1 MLLSDRPWK
10 LKYSREDGDLVSRF
24 YVPALSTA
32 IRYDRTTGYFRAG
45 SLALAARGLE
55 HLALNNGTMR
65 LLVGCTLEEA
75 EVEAIERGTS
85 MTDVIAAKA
94 DLALPETSGASERDA
109 LELLA
114 WMVGRRM
121 LEVKVAVPCDER
133 TRKPRTGSAIFHEK
147 AGIIEDKTGAKL
159 AFVGSI
165 NETVQGWMHNGE
177 TFHVYTSFAS
187 GSDYVVEE
195 EKAFDRYWKDEAI
208 HTRVYDFPTA
218 MKDDLLRFLP
228 EDDELPRRLKRFE
241 DDGREQP
248 VIVDEPTTLPVV
260 DMDAERRGLW
270 EQIRLAA
277 ASPVGGVWVG
287 EATSPVEAWPHQR
300 RAFLRMYG
308 DVSDHAARLLIADEV
323 GLGKTVQAGL
333 LIRQAWMAGRLRR
346 GIILAPAN
354 VCTQWQAEL
363 REKFA
368 LDWPIYDGQS
378 MRRYD
383 PVTQAYTETPTTRQT
398 WAAEPFVI
406 MSSHLARRRDRRPEL
421 LEAKPWD
428 LVVVDEAH
436 HARNKRAGGRVEANM
451 LMRLLRDLRLRTSS
465 LILLSATPL
474 QTHALELYDLL
485 SLLGLPP
492 EWDAVAYERYF
503 EALGQAHIPVDR
515 FEECAKLFRAS
526 EAFHGVLAEPRAA
539 RMGGAGGAA
548 LSTLKTRRI
557 LAALRGEA
565 SIPRRQLGTDD
576 RQAAVRIMK
585 RWTPV
590 TALMS
595 RHTRALLRRYQ
606 AEGKLKA
613 RIATRDVDDRFI
625 TMDPAERDIYD
636 RVEAFLRQTYAQAE
650 QSQRNAIGFILTIY
664 RKRLSSSFTAL
675 ARSLQGRIDRGVEDD
690 QFDLEEAGEETD
702 ADVVE
707 KTEAAARRLIEGAAI
722 ADILADVARLPIDSK
737 ARALKAELDQLKKAE
752 LDQLKSEGFD
762 QTMVFTGYTDT
773 MDGLRD
779 WIAEQ
784 TGREVICFSG
794 RGGEIRTVEGGW
806 KTVSRAEI
814 KKRFRDGR
822 GEILLCTDAAAEGLN
837 FQFCGSLINYDMPW
851 NPMRVEQRIGR
862 IDRLGQRYERIRIV
876 NLHYRDTV
884 KTMVYLALSSRIKL
898 FEDMVGGLQPILSA
912 VSREIGAIALAGGH
926 VDVDAMVAN
935 TIGQTEAPA
944 VDIDDLDDLEDMPEL
959 GASALSL
966 ADLAR
971 IVANHRLL
979 PPGYVMDALG
989 KQDFAV
995 EQPDSR
1001 RRVRA
1006 TISREFY
1013 SSHFDHTD
1021 FWTPGS
1027 ASFPIEGRPSAES
1040 AVASR

>member
-65 LLVGCTLEEA
+65 LLVGCTLDEG
-75 EVEAIERGTS
+75 EVQAIERGTA

-94 DLALPETSGASERDA
+94 DLTLPETSGSSEREA

-114 WMVGRRM
+114 WMVGRRI

-147 AGIIEDKTGAKL
+147 AGVIEDKTGAKL

-177 TFHVYTSFAS
+177 TFHVYTSFGPAHQ
-187 GSDYVVEE
+187 YVTEE
-195 EKAFDRYWKDEAI
+195 EQAFECYWKDEAV

-218 MKDDLLRFLP
+218 MKEDLLRFLP

-241 DDGREQP
+241 NDEEQLLPDPEQP
-248 VIVDEPTTLPVV
+248 PVIPTV
-260 DMDAERRGLW
+260 DMDSERRALW
-270 EQIRLAA
+270 EKVRSAA
-277 ASPVGGVWVG
+277 GSAGGGVWVG
-287 EATSPVEAWPHQR
+287 EATSPMEAWPHQR

-308 DVSDHAARLLIADEV
+308 DTPDHTTKLLIADEV

-333 LIRQAWMAGRLRR
+333 LIRQAWMAGRLHR

-354 VCTQWQAEL
+354 VCAQWQAEL

-368 LDWPIYDGQS
+368 LDWPIYDGQC

-383 PVTQAYTETPTTRQT
+383 PVTQGYTETTTTRQT
-398 WAAEPFVI
+398 WATEPFVI

-421 LEAKPWD
+421 LEAEPWD
-428 LVVVDEAH
+428 LVIVDEAH
-436 HARNKRAGGRVEANM
+436 HARNKRTSGRVEANM
-451 LMRLLRDLRLRTSS
+451 LMRLLRDLRHRAKGLV
-465 LILLSATPL
+465 LLSATPL

-485 SLLGLPP
+485 ALLGQPP

-503 EALGQAHIPVDR
+503 ETLGQGHIPVDR
-515 FEECAKLFRAS
+515 FEECARMFRAT
-526 EAFHGVLAEPRAA
+526 ETFHGAVPEARAS
-539 RMGGAGGAA
+539 RLGGEGATS
-548 LSTLKTRRI
+548 LSMLKTRRI
-557 LAALRGEA
+557 MAALRGEA
-565 SIPRRQLGTDD
+565 SIPRRQLSPDD

-590 TALMS
+590 TSLMS

-606 AEGKLKA
+606 NEGKLKA
-613 RIATRDVDDRFI
+613 RIATRDVADRFI

-636 RVEAFLRQTYAQAE
+636 RVEDFLRQTYTQAE

-664 RKRLSSSFTAL
+664 RKRLSSSFMAL
-675 ARSLQGRIDRGVEDD
+675 ARSLQGRLDRSVEDD

-702 ADVVE
+702 AESVE
-707 KTEAAARRLIEGAAI
+707 KTAAAAGKLIEGAAI
-722 ADILADVARLPIDSK
+722 ADILADVAKLPIDSK
-737 ARALKAELDQLKKAE
+737 ARALKAELDQLKA
-752 LDQLKSEGFD
+752 DGFD

-779 WIAEQ
+779 WVADH

-794 RGGEIRTVEGGW
+794 RGGEIRTPEGGW
-806 KTVSRAEI
+806 KLVSRADI

-862 IDRLGQRYERIRIV
+862 IDRLGQRYERIRIT

-884 KTMVYLALSSRIKL
+884 ETAVYLALSSRIKL

-912 VSREIGAIALAGGH
+912 VSRQIGAIALAGGH

-935 TIGQTEAPA
+935 TIDQVDTPT
-944 VDIDDLDDLEDMPEL
+944 VDIDDVGELEDMPEM
-959 GASALSL
+959 GVPALSL

-971 IVANHRLL
+971 IVADHRLL
-979 PPGYVMDALG
+979 PPGYAMDSLG
-989 KQDFAV
+989 QQDFAV
-995 EQPDSR
+995 EQPESR

-1006 TISREFY
+1006 TISRDFY
-1013 SSHFDHTD
+1013 ASHFDHTD

-1027 ASFPIEGRPSAES
+1027 AAFPAEGRPGE
-1040 AVASR
+1040 VAA

>member
-45 SLALAARGLE
+45 SLALAARGIE

-65 LLVGCTLEEA
+65 MLVGCTLDEA
-75 EVEAIERGTS
+75 EVQAIERGES
-85 MTDVIAAKA
+85 MADVVSAKTE
-94 DLALPETSGASERDA
+94 LTLPETSGASERQA

-114 WMVGRRM
+114 WMVARRM

-133 TRKPRTGSAIFHEK
+133 TRKPTTGTAIFHEK

-177 TFHVYTSFAS
+177 TFHVYTSFGPAHQ
-187 GSDYVVEE
+187 YVTEE
-195 EKAFDRYWKDEAI
+195 EQAFERYWKDEAT

-218 MKDDLLRFLP
+218 MQDDLLRFLP
-228 EDDELPRRLKRFE
+228 ADDALPQRLKRFQE
-241 DDGREQP
+241 VTDEHPIIPPEP
-248 VIVDEPTTLPVV
+248 VTTIVA
-260 DMDAERRGLW
+260 DADADRLALW
-270 EQIRLAA
+270 EKIRTAA
-277 ASPVGGVWVG
+277 RSPMGGIWVG
-287 EATSPVEAWPHQR
+287 EATSPMEAWPHQR

-308 DVSDHAARLLIADEV
+308 DTLDHAPRLLIADEV

-354 VCTQWQAEL
+354 VCAQWQAEL

-368 LDWPIYDGQS
+368 LDWPIYDGQG

-383 PVTQAYTETPTTRQT
+383 PVTQGYTETPVSRQT
-398 WAAEPFVI
+398 WSAEPFVI

-421 LEAKPWD
+421 LEAQPWD
-428 LVVVDEAH
+428 LVIVDEAH
-436 HARNKRAGGRVEANM
+436 HARNKRTGGRIEPNM
-451 LMRLLRDLRLRTSS
+451 LMRLLRELRHRTTG
-465 LILLSATPL
+465 LVLLSATPL

-503 EALGQAHIPVDR
+503 EALGQVHIPVDR
-515 FEECAKLFRAS
+515 FEECARLFRAT
-526 EAFHGVLAEPRAA
+526 EAFHGSLAEQHAA
-539 RMGGAGGAA
+539 RMGGERGTP
-548 LSTLKTRRI
+548 LTTLRTRRI
-557 LAALRGEA
+557 LGALRGQA
-565 SIPRRQLGTDD
+565 SIPRRQLNPED
-576 RQAAVRIMK
+576 RRSAVRIMK
-585 RWTPV
+585 RWTPA

-613 RIATRDVDDRFI
+613 RIATREVTDRFI

-636 RVEAFLRQTYAQAE
+636 RVEDFLRQTYAQAE

-675 ARSLQGRIDRGVEDD
+675 ARSLQGRLDRSVEDD

-702 ADVVE
+702 AEAVE
-707 KTEAAARRLIEGAAI
+707 KTETAARRLIEGAAI
-722 ADILADVARLPIDSK
+722 AEILTDVARLPIDSK
-737 ARALKAELDQLKKAE
+737 ARELKSELDALKAD
-752 LDQLKSEGFD
+752 GFD

-779 WIAEQ
+779 WLAEQ

-794 RGGEIRTVEGGW
+794 RGGEVRTPEGGW
-806 KTVSRAEI
+806 KIVSRAEI
-814 KKRFRDGR
+814 KKRFRDGK

-837 FQFCGSLINYDMPW
+837 FQFCGSLVNYDMPW

-862 IDRLGQRYERIRIV
+862 IDRLGQRYDRIRIV
-876 NLHYRDTV
+876 NLHYHDTV
-884 KTMVYLALSSRIKL
+884 ETAVYLALSSRIKL

-912 VSREIGAIALAGGH
+912 VSKEIGAIALAGGH

-935 TIGQTEAPA
+935 TIDQIDTPA
-944 VDIDDLDDLEDMPEL
+944 IDIDDLDDLEDMPEM
-959 GASALSL
+959 GIPALSL
-966 ADLAR
+966 ADLER
-971 IVANHRLL
+971 VVRDHGLL
-979 PPGYVMDALG
+979 PPGYAMEGLG
-989 KQDFAV
+989 TDDFAV
-995 EQPDSR
+995 EQPESR

-1013 SSHFDHTD
+1013 GNHFDHTD

-1027 ASFPIEGRPSAES
+1027 ASFPIEGRPA
-1040 AVASR
+1040 ATAA

>member
-1 MLLSDRPWK
+1 MLLSDHSWK

-55 HLALNNGTMR
+55 HLARNNGTMR
-65 LLVGCTLEEA
+65 LLVGCTLDEA
-75 EVEAIERGTS
+75 EVQAIERGTS
-85 MTDVIAAKA
+85 MCELLGVKA
-94 DLALPETSGASERDA
+94 DMTLPDMSGASEREA

-121 LEVKVAVPCDER
+121 LEVKVAVPCNER
-133 TRKPRTGSAIFHEK
+133 TRKPTTGSAIFHEK

-177 TFHVYTSFAS
+177 TFHVYTTFGPGQA
-187 GSDYVVEE
+187 YVVEE
-195 EKAFDRYWKDEAI
+195 EQAFERYWNDEAV

-228 EDDELPRRLKRFE
+228 GDDQLPQRLRRLESDDEPIIIRNV
-241 DDGREQP
+241 P
-248 VIVDEPTTLPVV
+248 VADTIDL
-260 DMDAERRGLW
+260 DAERNSIW
-270 EQIRLAA
+270 ERIRTAA
-277 ASPVGGVWVG
+277 TSPNGGIWVG

-308 DVSDHAARLLIADEV
+308 EAVDHTPRLLIADEV

-354 VCTQWQAEL
+354 VCSQWQAEL

-368 LDWPIYDGQS
+368 LDWPLYDGQS

-383 PVTQAYTETPTTRQT
+383 PVTQGYTETPVSRQD
-398 WAAEPFVI
+398 WAREPFVI

-421 LEAKPWD
+421 LEAAPWD
-428 LVVVDEAH
+428 LVILDEAH
-436 HARNKRAGGRVEANM
+436 HARNKRTAGRVEPNM
-451 LMRLLRDLRLRTSS
+451 LMRLMRDLRLRTDG

-485 SLLGLPP
+485 SLLGLPT
-492 EWDAVAYERYF
+492 EWDAVSYERYF
-503 EALGQAHIPVDR
+503 EALSDVHIPIDR
-515 FEECAKLFRAS
+515 FEECARLFRS
-526 EAFHGVLAEPRAA
+526 TEAFHGALIEQRAA
-539 RMGGAGGAA
+539 RLGGVGGQP

-557 LAALRGEA
+557 LSAMRGQA
-565 SIPRRQLGTDD
+565 SIPRRQLNIDD
-576 RQAAVRIMK
+576 RRAAVRIMK

-590 TALMS
+590 AALMS

-606 AEGKLKA
+606 TEGKLKA
-613 RIATRDVDDRFI
+613 RIARRNVADRFI
-625 TMDPAERDIYD
+625 QMDPAERDIYE
-636 RVEAFLRQTYAQAE
+636 RVEDFLREAYAHAD

-675 ARSLQGRIDRGVEDD
+675 ARSLQGRLDRSIEDD

-702 ADVVE
+702 ADAVE
-707 KTEAAARRLIEGAAI
+707 KTEADARRLLEGAAI
-722 ADILADVARLPIDSK
+722 SEILADVAKLPIDTK
-737 ARALKAELDQLKKAE
+737 ARALKAELDRLKAN
-752 LDQLKSEGFD
+752 GFD

-779 WIAEQ
+779 WVAEQ
-784 TGREVICFSG
+784 TGREVLCFSG
-794 RGGEIRTVEGGW
+794 RGGEVRTPEGTW
-806 KTVSRAEI
+806 KQVTRAEI
-814 KKRFRDGR
+814 KKRFRDGQ

-862 IDRLGQRYERIRIV
+862 IDRLGQRFESISIV

-884 KTMVYLALSSRIKL
+884 ETAVYLALSSRIKL

-912 VSREIGAIALAGGH
+912 VSKEIGAIALAGGH
-926 VDVDAMVAN
+926 VDVDAMVSN
-935 TIGQTEAPA
+935 TIDQADAPT
-944 VDIDDLDDLEDMPEL
+944 VDIDDVGDLEDMPEL
-959 GASALSL
+959 GSPALSL

-971 IVANHRLL
+971 IVHNHRLL
-979 PPGYVMDALG
+979 PPGYSMEGLG
-989 KQDFAV
+989 ADDFAV
-995 EQPDSR
+995 EQPESR

-1006 TISREFY
+1006 TISRDFY
-1013 SSHFDHTD
+1013 ASHFDHTD

-1027 ASFPIEGRPSAES
+1027 STFPLEGRPEDPT
-1040 AVASR
+1040 

>member
-1 MLLSDRPWK
+1 MILPDRPWK

-45 SLALAARGLE
+45 SLALAARGIE
-55 HLALNNGTMR
+55 HLALNNGVMR
-65 LLVGCTLEEA
+65 MLVGCTLDEG
-75 EVEAIERGTS
+75 EVLAIERGES
-85 MTDVIAAKA
+85 MTDVISAKA
-94 DLALPETSGASERDA
+94 DVTLPETSGANEREA

-133 TRKPRTGSAIFHEK
+133 TRKPKTGSAIFHEK

-177 TFHVYTSFAS
+177 TFHVYTSFGPAHQ
-187 GSDYVVEE
+187 YVAEE
-195 EKAFDRYWKDEAI
+195 EEAFERYWKDEAT

-218 MKDDLLRFLP
+218 MKEDLLRFLP
-228 EDDELPRRLKRFE
+228 TDDELPKRLQRFE
-241 DDGREQP
+241 ETDNENLVPPPEP
-248 VIVDEPTTLPVV
+248 VSVPVV
-260 DMDAERRGLW
+260 DTDADRLALW
-270 EQIRLAA
+270 EKVRTAA
-277 ASPVGGVWVG
+277 GSPSGGIWVG
-287 EATSPVEAWPHQR
+287 EATSPMEAWPHQR

-308 DVSDHAARLLIADEV
+308 EEPDHAARLLIADEV

-346 GIILAPAN
+346 AIILAPAN
-354 VCTQWQAEL
+354 VCAQWQAEL

-368 LDWPIYDGQS
+368 LDWPIYDGQC

-383 PVTQAYTETPTTRQT
+383 PVTQGFTETPTSRQD
-398 WAAEPFVI
+398 WAAEPLVI

-421 LEAKPWD
+421 FDAEPWD
-428 LVVVDEAH
+428 LVIVDEAH
-436 HARNKRAGGRVEANM
+436 HARNKRTGGRVEANM
-451 LMRLLRDLRLRTSS
+451 LMRLLRDLRQRTRG
-465 LILLSATPL
+465 LVLLSATPL
-474 QTHALELYDLL
+474 QTHAMELYDLL

-503 EALGQAHIPVDR
+503 DALGQGHIPIDR
-515 FEECAKLFRAS
+515 FEECARLFRS
-526 EAFHGVLAEPRAA
+526 TEAFHGGLAETQAA
-539 RMGGAGGAA
+539 RLGGEGGKPA
-548 LSTLKTRRI
+548 STLRTRRI
-557 LAALRGEA
+557 LGALRGQA
-565 SIPRRQLGTDD
+565 SIPRRQLSPED

-613 RIATRDVDDRFI
+613 RIATRDVADRFI
-625 TMDPAERDIYD
+625 TMNPAERDIYD
-636 RVEAFLRQTYAQAE
+636 RVENFLRQTYAQAE

-675 ARSLQGRIDRGVEDD
+675 ARSLQGRLDRSVEDD

-702 ADVVE
+702 AESVE
-707 KTEAAARRLIEGAAI
+707 KTETAARRLIEGAAI

-737 ARALKAELDQLKKAE
+737 ARALKTELDALKA
-752 LDQLKSEGFD
+752 EGFD

-779 WIAEQ
+779 WVAEQ

-794 RGGEIRTVEGGW
+794 RGGEIRTPEGGW
-806 KTVSRAEI
+806 KIVSRAEI
-814 KKRFRDGR
+814 KKRFRDGK

-884 KTMVYLALSSRIKL
+884 ETTVYLALSSRIKL

-935 TIGQTEAPA
+935 TIDQADTPT
-944 VDIDDLDDLEDMPEL
+944 VDIDDLGDLEDMPDL
-959 GASALSL
+959 GVPALSL

-971 IVANHRLL
+971 IVADHRLL
-979 PPGYVMDALG
+979 PPGYAMDALG

-995 EQPDSR
+995 EQPESR
-1001 RRVRA
+1001 CRVRA
-1006 TISREFY
+1006 TISRDFY
-1013 SSHFDHTD
+1013 ANHFDHTD

-1027 ASFPIEGRPSAES
+1027 AAFPQEGRPEERA
-1040 AVASR
+1040 A